1 MFDQTF
7 KTAADTALNQMKQ
20 AFAAFGGTPGTM
32 TPPPALKDFAVRA
45 ADAAKAGLAEAETAS
60 LAAAAK
66 AEKAAVAAA
75 GTGAALMRDAFAGA
89 VANANLVIDATRDVL
104 AAPSLQ
110 AALERQVA
118 FAKAFADDNR
128 ARAEAGFA
136 TLRGLAT
143 EGAETLRTEAEAIV
157 TKATKATKAA
167 KAA

>member
-1 MFDQTF
+1 
-7 KTAADTALNQMKQ
+7 
-20 AFAAFGGTPGTM
+20 
-32 TPPPALKDFAVRA
+32 
-45 ADAAKAGLAEAETAS
+45 
-60 LAAAAK
+60 
-66 AEKAAVAAA
+66 
-75 GTGAALMRDAFAGA
+75 MRDAFAGA

-143 EGAETLRTEAEAIV
+143 EGAETLHTEAEAIV